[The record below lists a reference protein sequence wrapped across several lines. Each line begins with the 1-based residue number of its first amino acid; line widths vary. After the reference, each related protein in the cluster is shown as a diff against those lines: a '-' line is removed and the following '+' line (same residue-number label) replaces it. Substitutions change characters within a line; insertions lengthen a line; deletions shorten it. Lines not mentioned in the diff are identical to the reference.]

1 MEPRHEHYPETSL
14 AYYPRPKHGRTASDL
29 TTDRPRGRFAQAGSQ
44 PAIVLHRS
52 RMIATMPP
60 SDTPSANAETPP
72 LSRMPAE
79 TRGRFHTEMG
89 YLFGAVGSLLF
100 STKAVAIKL
109 AYVETVDAETLL
121 ALRMGMA
128 LPIYVAIGLLA
139 VRDRQ
144 RRGVELPG
152 RRLVAKAAL
161 AGLLG
166 YWFAS
171 YTDFLGLVYISAQFE
186 RLILFTYPL
195 FVVLFGALFFRQP
208 MQLRTLA
215 AIAVSYVGL
224 ALIFTEKMGAI
235 GSDAAIGAGLVL
247 AAAIAFAFYQ
257 LVAKGIIAQMGPRLF
272 TCVAMSGAAAGA
284 FIQFLL
290 THPVRA
296 LAVSD
301 RVLGLSLFIAIGAT
315 VLPSFFLNAALHRIS
330 AQANATIG
338 TLSPVM
344 TIILAVLILGEHLT
358 ATDIGGTLLV
368 LVGVGWFTLADQRA
382 RKAG

>member
-1 MEPRHEHYPETSL
+1 
-14 AYYPRPKHGRTASDL
+14 
-29 TTDRPRGRFAQAGSQ
+29 
-44 PAIVLHRS
+44 
-52 RMIATMPP
+52 MIATMPP

-139 VRDRQ
+139 ERDRQ

>member
-1 MEPRHEHYPETSL
+1 
-14 AYYPRPKHGRTASDL
+14 
-29 TTDRPRGRFAQAGSQ
+29 
-44 PAIVLHRS
+44 
-52 RMIATMPP
+52 MPP

-195 FVVLFGALFFRQP
+195 FVVVLGAMFFGHRVEGRA
-208 MQLRTLA
+208 LA
-215 AIAVSYVGL
+215 AIGVSYAGL
-224 ALIFTEKMGAI
+224 ALIFTENFSFG
-235 GSDAAIGAGLVL
+235 GQDVTIGATLVL
-247 AAAIAFAFYQ
+247 TAAIAFALY
-257 LVAKGIIAQMGPRLF
+257 
-272 TCVAMSGAAAGA
+272 
-284 FIQFLL
+284 
-290 THPVRA
+290 
-296 LAVSD
+296 
-301 RVLGLSLFIAIGAT
+301 
-315 VLPSFFLNAALHRIS
+315 
-330 AQANATIG
+330 
-338 TLSPVM
+338 
-344 TIILAVLILGEHLT
+344 
-358 ATDIGGTLLV
+358 
-368 LVGVGWFTLADQRA
+368 
-382 RKAG
+382 